1 MNVKTLPSLN
11 HPTAMGRSR
20 PRTSRVDKCAFVPV
34 AGFLFSMIGFPLLQ
48 LLNPDDLHGTLTGT
62 APRPEV
68 RLFWIP
74 VALTTVLLIA
84 QNRSRLSRLAWPP
97 HIIWLAA
104 YLAFAGASVVWA
116 VRPESTLIRFILQS
130 MIVTS
135 MVLPTMLTAQKTDI
149 VRALFL
155 CCALGLFL
163 NVPFVLSGT
172 ATYANT
178 GVIVEYIGSPGYFSF
193 KNYLGEFAAL
203 GLLLSLSEILHRGG
217 RRIFGIACAAI
228 AMYLIIVS
236 QSKTALAMALIAPG
250 LAWMALLARKTFR
263 VSAAVVLSL
272 IPLGYTVLSRV
283 SHYNIYLL
291 SYKLYGESTLSGR
304 AYIWGFVENEIA
316 RKPLFG
322 WGYESFWLVP
332 DSPAMSGGAGWIGT
346 MPNGHNGYYDTKL
359 ALGYIGFGLLIGF
372 IFSTIHALGRVAD
385 RNFSRAWILLSVAL
399 YVILHNLLESIWMN
413 SFEMLWLVF
422 LVVAAEAARYW
433 QLLPSRRR
441 NRRPSRVPH
450 TALS

>member
-1 MNVKTLPSLN
+1 
-11 HPTAMGRSR
+11 
-20 PRTSRVDKCAFVPV
+20 
-34 AGFLFSMIGFPLLQ
+34 MIGFPLLQ

-74 VALTTVLLIA
+74 MALITVLLIA
-84 QNRSRLSRLAWPP
+84 QNRSRLSRVTWPP
-97 HIIWLAA
+97 HIKWLAA
-104 YLAFAGASVVWA
+104 YLVFAGASVVWA
-116 VRPESTLIRFILQS
+116 IRPESSFIRIILQL

-135 MVLPTMLTAQKTDI
+135 MVLPIILMSPTTDI
-149 VRALFL
+149 MRALFL

-172 ATYANT
+172 ATFANT
-178 GVIVEYIGSPGYFSF
+178 GVMVEYIGSPGYFSF

-203 GLLLSLSEILHRGG
+203 GLLISVNEILYRGW
-217 RRIFGIACAAI
+217 RRIFGIIFAGI
-228 AMYLIIVS
+228 ALYLIIVS
-236 QSKTALAMALIAPG
+236 RSKTALAMALIAPG
-250 LAWMALLARKTFR
+250 LAWIALLTRKTFGIS
-263 VSAAVVLSL
+263 VAVVLSL
-272 IPLGYTVLSRV
+272 IPLGYTVLSRI

-304 AYIWGFVENEIA
+304 AFIWSFVENEIA

-332 DSPAMSGGAGWIGT
+332 NSPAMSGAAGWIGT

-359 ALGYIGFGLLIGF
+359 ALGNIGFVLLIGF
-372 IFSTIHALGRVAD
+372 IVSTIHALGRVAD
-385 RNFSRAWILLSVAL
+385 RNYSRSWILLSVAL

-422 LVVAAEAARYW
+422 LIVAAEAARYW
-433 QLLPSRRR
+433 QMMPSRKRSG
-441 NRRPSRVPH
+441 RPSRVTY